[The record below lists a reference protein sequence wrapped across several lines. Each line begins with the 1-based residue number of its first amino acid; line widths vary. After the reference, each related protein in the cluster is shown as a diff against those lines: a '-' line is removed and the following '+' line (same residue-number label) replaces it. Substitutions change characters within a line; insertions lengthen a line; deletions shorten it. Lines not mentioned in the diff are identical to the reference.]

1 MQTVLEMT
9 AGPAYTGRAAR
20 RLRLLKLLRL
30 ALTVCLIMSWIYGIA
45 VTVAFLQEFDGRAT
59 QWLLFFSMFT
69 IPATAL
75 LVMVCLALRRLT
87 GEFDY
92 FLDADTLAIYTYHG
106 GGKRKL
112 LTQINCHSIVAFA
125 PIAQAKPHTGRS
137 IRAVAGSGQAWALDV
152 RHEGQIVRV
161 LLQPNEAF
169 CKQLKTYLK

>member
-9 AGPAYTGRAAR
+9 ASPTYTGRAER

-30 ALTVCLIMSWIYGIA
+30 ALAVCLSMSWIYGIA

-59 QWLLFFSMFT
+59 QWLLFFTMFT
-69 IPATAL
+69 IPATVL

-92 FLDADTLAIYTYHG
+92 FLDADTLAIYTYYG
-106 GGKRKL
+106 SGKRKL

-137 IRAVAGSGQAWALDV
+137 IRAVAGSGQVWAMDV

-161 LLQPNEAF
+161 LLQPNEIFRRKLAAYV
-169 CKQLKTYLK
+169 K

>member
-9 AGPAYTGRAAR
+9 ASPVYTGRAVR
-20 RLRLLKLLRL
+20 RLRLLKLLRVAL
-30 ALTVCLIMSWIYGIA
+30 AACLIMSWIYGIA

-69 IPATAL
+69 ATAL

-92 FLDADTLAIYTYHG
+92 FLDADTLAIYTYYG
-106 GGKRKL
+106 SGKRKL

-125 PIAQAKPHTGRS
+125 PIAHAKPHTGRS
-137 IRAVAGSGQAWALDV
+137 IRAVAGSAQAWALDV
-152 RHEGQIVRV
+152 RHEGRIVRV

-169 CKQLKTYLK
+169 CKQLKTYVK